1 MSYKLFLVF
10 KVVYIQNTLNL
21 MDFAMKKILFLIALT
36 PLSAQAGWFGN
47 YDDCVLDNMKAG
59 LSNAGVAAVKT
70 ACRNKYPSKAVET
83 HSSDKNDNP
92 FTKGFDEIDNG
103 TYSPDRTPTCGTIN
117 LTNEE
122 IGNIKLQPDSHFYS
136 IWNGN
141 NFKVN
146 DLAFTLKFKEKDY
159 LGAVIANNEVNKSA
173 GSVDG
178 ESSQSTISLNF
189 PSNIYSYTVIKAT
202 KLNCK

>member
-1 MSYKLFLVF
+1 
-10 KVVYIQNTLNL
+10 
-21 MDFAMKKILFLIALT
+21 MKKILFLIAALA
-36 PLSAQAGWFGN
+36 PLSAQAWWFGN

-59 LSNAGVAAVKT
+59 LSNGGVAAVKT
-70 ACRNKYPSKAVET
+70 ACRNKYPSKTVET
-83 HSSDKNDNP
+83 NLTDKHDNP
-92 FTKGFDEIDNG
+92 FLASYYKTIANG
-103 TYSPDRTPTCGTIN
+103 TYKSDSTSSCGAIN

-122 IGNIKLQPDSHFYS
+122 IGNIKLQPDNHFYS

-141 NFKVN
+141 NFKIN

-159 LGAVIANNEVNKSA
+159 LGTVVANNEVNKSA
-173 GSVDG
+173 GSVDS